1 MDNLTA
7 TAIRQADKSGLPHN
21 PNVIVETIR
30 KGLPRDVEFGSA
42 EGLGTIR
49 KTGDVIEFLRD
60 GNVVKTATLEQVGAD
75 RLLVNYAI
83 SQAVVAVRVGKI

>member
-7 TAIRQADKSGLPHN
+7 AAIHQAEKSGLPHN
-21 PNVIVETIR
+21 PNIIVETI
-30 KGLPRDVEFGSA
+30 KAGLPVNVEFGSP

-49 KTGDVIEFLRD
+49 KTGDLVEFLRD
-60 GNVVKTATLEQVGAD
+60 GKIVKTATLCQIGCD

-83 SQAVVAVRVGKI
+83 SQAVVAVRVGRI